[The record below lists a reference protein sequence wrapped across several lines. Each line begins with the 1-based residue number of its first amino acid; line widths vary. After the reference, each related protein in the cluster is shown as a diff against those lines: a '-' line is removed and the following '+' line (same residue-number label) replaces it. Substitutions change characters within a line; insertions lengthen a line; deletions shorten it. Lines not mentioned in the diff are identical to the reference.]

1 MATTKKIQN
10 IHKGKEKGILTC
22 HYKKK
27 KKNIQAQME
36 IVMQEMIDK
45 KLKGIYKTNNKVP

>member
-27 KKNIQAQME
+27 KKIQAQME

>member
-27 KKNIQAQME
+27 KKNPSTNGDSNAGNDRQ
-36 IVMQEMIDK
+36 
-45 KLKGIYKTNNKVP
+45 KTKRHI

>member
-27 KKNIQAQME
+27 KNPSTNGDSNAGNDRQ
-36 IVMQEMIDK
+36 
-45 KLKGIYKTNNKVP
+45 KTKRHI